1 MTRSYALVK
10 LLEHGPLTTSEI
22 EQITGWTKRQVQ
34 RTISHVSEDGRIERK
49 GKAWSIWK

>member
-10 LLEHGPLTTSEI
+10 LLEHGPLTTLEI
-22 EQITGWTKRQVQ
+22 EEITRWTKRQVQ

-49 GKAWSIWK
+49 GKAWAIWK